1 MHNHINILSKM
12 RLKSVEIYDFKSIS
26 YEKIEIQSNQLCL
39 VGKNESGKSSIIS
52 AIHYL
57 NILETEL
64 DTSLLNKSSEKYPN
78 GLPVIIGTF
87 QLNKAIYSKFYKFIS
102 NYISRED
109 LSLLNKQSEKCLLQL
124 KRWGNGISNISISI
138 VSSGKF
144 GLKIS
149 DKINDLAKFYDS
161 FFREFYPKIE
171 YFENED
177 LLIEP
182 STIEEIKSSDK
193 KFETF
198 RKLLFIGGCKNLS
211 NLDNSDINFF
221 TTYLSDIE
229 TKLNQIFKKH
239 YKQDQSIN
247 IRISSTMGNRLALI
261 IRDSSNKS
269 FSINERS
276 PGFQYYF
283 SFLVNKLYT
292 KKISKNRNK
301 NNIILLDEP
310 GYSLHPKGAK
320 DLLKSFDEISENA
333 QILYTTHNPFLA
345 VRNCMDSLI
354 FVNKSAERGT
364 KINKKPFLNKYQVL
378 RKELGIMLNDS
389 FLIGDINLVVEGNTE
404 KLAFHRLFQFE
415 KYRDLEWMNI
425 YNADGVANIP
435 QAINYLGKNN
445 LKLSGIA
452 VLDSDAEA
460 GNIKKKKAY
469 KNNIKEENWAEIEIN
484 AVFNDKKS
492 RTFEDLFPQKLYV
505 RAYNT
510 YCHSLKTLEVFE
522 KGFTDFELKEEAIE
536 TPIIDTL
543 SSHFKSFL
551 PENSK
556 SSITKQDVIRHL
568 LDIVEQMPTNEQD
581 YNLSNVLK
589 LCDRIKVLF
598 LKIEKNA
605 HN

>member
-1 MHNHINILSKM
+1 MK
-12 RLKSVEIYDFKSIS
+12 LKSVEIYDFKSIS
-26 YEKIEIQSNQLCL
+26 YEKLEIQSNQLCL

-52 AIHYL
+52 AISYL

-64 DTSLLNKSSEKYPN
+64 EASLLNKSSEKYPN
-78 GLPVIIGTF
+78 GLPIIIGTF
-87 QLNKAIYSKFYKFIS
+87 KLSKSVYSKLYKLIS
-102 NYISRED
+102 EYISKED
-109 LSLLNKQSEKCLLQL
+109 LSSLNKQSEECFLQL
-124 KRWGNGISNISISI
+124 KRWGNGISNSSLSILA
-138 VSSGKF
+138 SGKF
-144 GLKIS
+144 GLKLT
-149 DKINDLAKFYDS
+149 DKISELAKFYDS
-161 FFREFYPKIE
+161 FFKDIYPEIE

-182 STIEEIKSSDK
+182 STIEELLGTDK

-198 RKLLFIGGCKNLS
+198 RKLLIIGGCKDFNDL
-211 NLDNSDINFF
+211 NNSDINFV

-229 TKLNQIFKKH
+229 IKLNQIFKKH

-247 IRISSTMGNRLALI
+247 IKIVPALGNKLNLI

-292 KKISKNRNK
+292 KKISGNK

-310 GYSLHPKGAK
+310 GHSLHPKGAK
-320 DLLKSFDEISENA
+320 DLLKSFDEISENS

-345 VRNCMDSLI
+345 VRNCVDSLI
-354 FVNKSAERGT
+354 FVNKSAKDGT
-364 KINKKPFLNKYQVL
+364 KINKKPFLNKYQIL
-378 RKELGIMLNDS
+378 RRELGIMLNDS

-425 YNADGVANIP
+425 YNADGVNNIP

-452 VLDSDAEA
+452 LLDSDSEAEDV
-460 GNIKKKKAY
+460 KKVKAY
-469 KNNIKEENWAEIEIN
+469 KNNIKENNWEEIEIN
-484 AVFNDKKS
+484 SVFNDRKT

-505 RAYNT
+505 QAYNN
-510 YCHSLKTLEVFE
+510 YCNSLKTLEVFGKE
-522 KGFTDFELKEEAIE
+522 FIDFELSKEIK
-536 TPIIDTL
+536 TPIINTL

-568 LDIVEQMPTNEQD
+568 LDIVDKMPEKEQISS
-581 YNLSNVLK
+581 LSNAFK
-589 LCDRIKVLF
+589 LCDKIKTNF
-598 LKIEKNA
+598 LKIEKYAN
-605 HN
+605 N

>member
-1 MHNHINILSKM
+1 MKLT
-12 RLKSVEIYDFKSIS
+12 SVEIYDFKSIS
-26 YEKIEIQSNQLCL
+26 YEKLEIQSNQLCL

-52 AIHYL
+52 AISYL

-64 DTSLLNKSSEKYPN
+64 ETSLLNKGSDRYPN
-78 GLPVIIGTF
+78 GLPIIIGTF
-87 QLNKAIYSKFYKFIS
+87 QLSKSVYSKLYKIVS
-102 NYISRED
+102 EYISKED
-109 LSLLNKQSEKCLLQL
+109 LSSLNKQSENCQLQL
-124 KRWGNGISNISISI
+124 KRWGNGFSNISVSI
-138 VSSGKF
+138 LASGKF
-144 GLKIS
+144 GIKLTDKIS
-149 DKINDLAKFYDS
+149 VLAKFFDT
-161 FFREFYPKIE
+161 FFKDIYPEIE

-182 STIEEIKSSDK
+182 STIEELLDSDK

-198 RKLLFIGGCKNLS
+198 RKLLVIGGCNDFNDL
-211 NLDNSDINFF
+211 NNPDINFV

-229 TKLNQIFKKH
+229 IKLNQIFKKH

-247 IRISSTMGNRLALI
+247 IKIVPALGNKLNLI

-292 KKISKNRNK
+292 KKISGNK

-310 GYSLHPKGAK
+310 GNSLHPKGAK
-320 DLLKSFDEISENA
+320 DLLKSFDEISENS

-345 VRNCMDSLI
+345 VRNCVDSLV
-354 FVNKSAERGT
+354 FVNKTSKDGT
-364 KINKKPFLNKYQVL
+364 KINKKPFLNKYQIL
-378 RKELGIMLNDS
+378 RRELGIMLNDS

-425 YNADGVANIP
+425 YNADGVNNIP

-452 VLDSDAEA
+452 ILDSDSEA
-460 GNIKKKKAY
+460 DDVKKVKAY
-469 KNNIKEENWAEIEIN
+469 KNNIKENNWEEVEIN
-484 AVFNDKKS
+484 SVFSDRKT
-492 RTFEDLFPQKLYV
+492 RTFEDLFPQDLYV
-505 RAYNT
+505 QAYNN

-522 KGFTDFELKEEAIE
+522 KEFIDYELTKEIE
-536 TPIIDTL
+536 TPIINTL

-568 LDIVEQMPTNEQD
+568 LDIIEKMPEKEQTSS
-581 YNLSNVLK
+581 LSNAFK
-589 LCDRIKVLF
+589 LCDKIKTNF
-598 LKIEKNA
+598 LKIEKYAN
-605 HN
+605 N

>member
-1 MHNHINILSKM
+1 MKL
-12 RLKSVEIYDFKSIS
+12 RSVEIYDFKSIS
-26 YEKIEIQSNQLCL
+26 YEKLEIQSNQICL

-52 AIHYL
+52 AISYL

-64 DTSLLNKSSEKYPN
+64 DTSLLNKGSERYPK
-78 GLPVIIGTF
+78 GLPIIIGTF
-87 QLNKAIYSKFYKFIS
+87 RLTKGVYSKLYKLIS
-102 NYISRED
+102 EHISKED
-109 LSLLNKQSEKCLLQL
+109 LSSLNKQSENCLLQI

-138 VSSGKF
+138 LSSGKF
-144 GLKIS
+144 GLKLSDRIS
-149 DKINDLAKFYDS
+149 ELAKFYDS
-161 FFREFYPKIE
+161 FFQDIYPEIE

-182 STIEEIKSSDK
+182 STIEDLLGSDK
-193 KFETF
+193 KYETF
-198 RKLLFIGGCKNLS
+198 RKLLVIGGCNDFNDL
-211 NLDNSDINFF
+211 NNSDINFVS
-221 TTYLSDIE
+221 TYLSDIE
-229 TKLNQIFKKH
+229 IKLNQIFKKH

-247 IRISSTMGNRLALI
+247 IKIVTAFGDKLNLI
-261 IRDSSNKS
+261 IRDSSDKS

-292 KKISKNRNK
+292 KKVSGNK

-310 GYSLHPKGAK
+310 GHSLHPKGAK
-320 DLLKSFDEISENA
+320 DLLKSFDEISESS

-345 VRNCMDSLI
+345 VRNCIDSLI
-354 FVNKSAERGT
+354 FVNKSANDGT
-364 KINKKPFLNKYQVL
+364 KINRKPFLNKYQLL
-378 RKELGIMLNDS
+378 RRELGIMLNDS

-425 YNADGVANIP
+425 YNADGVNNIP

-452 VLDSDAEA
+452 ILDSDSEA
-460 GNIKKKKAY
+460 DYVKKVKAY
-469 KNNIKEENWAEIEIN
+469 KNNINVNNWEEIEIN
-484 AVFNDKKS
+484 AVFSDRKT
-492 RTFEDLFPQKLYV
+492 RTFEDLFPQELYV
-505 RAYNT
+505 QAYNN
-510 YCHSLKTLEVFE
+510 YCNSLKTLEVFE
-522 KGFTDFELKEEAIE
+522 KEFIDFELTKEIE
-536 TPIIDTL
+536 TPIINTL

-568 LDIVEQMPTNEQD
+568 LDLVDEMPEKEQISS
-581 YNLSNVLK
+581 LSNAFK
-589 LCDRIKVLF
+589 LCDKIKTNF
-598 LKIEKNA
+598 LKIEKYAN
-605 HN
+605 N

>member
-1 MHNHINILSKM
+1 MK
-12 RLKSVEIYDFKSIS
+12 LKSVEIYDFKSIS
-26 YEKIEIQSNQLCL
+26 YEKLEIQSNQLCL

-52 AIHYL
+52 AISYL

-64 DTSLLNKSSEKYPN
+64 ETNLLNKGSDRYPN
-78 GLPVIIGTF
+78 GLPIIIGTF
-87 QLNKAIYSKFYKFIS
+87 QLNKSVYLKLYKLISEHISK
-102 NYISRED
+102 ED
-109 LSLLNKQSEKCLLQL
+109 LSTLNKQSENCLLQL
-124 KRWGNGISNISISI
+124 KRWGNGISNMSLSIL
-138 VSSGKF
+138 SSGKF
-144 GLKIS
+144 GLKLS
-149 DKINDLAKFYDS
+149 DKISDLAQFYDL
-161 FFREFYPKIE
+161 FFKEIYPAIE

-182 STIEEIKSSDK
+182 STIEELLGTDN

-198 RKLLFIGGCKNLS
+198 RKLLFIGGCKDFNDL
-211 NLDNSDINFF
+211 NSADIGFV
-221 TTYLSDIE
+221 TTYLSNIE
-229 TKLNQIFKKH
+229 TQLNKIFKKH

-247 IRISSTMGNRLALI
+247 IKIVTAFGDKLNLI
-261 IRDSSNKS
+261 IRDSSDKS

-292 KKISKNRNK
+292 KKVSGNK

-310 GYSLHPKGAK
+310 GHSLHPKGAK
-320 DLLKSFDEISENA
+320 DLLKSFDEISETS

-345 VRNCMDSLI
+345 VRNCVDSLI
-354 FVNKSAERGT
+354 FVNKSANDGT
-364 KINKKPFLNKYQVL
+364 KINKKPFLNKYQLL
-378 RKELGIMLNDS
+378 RRELGIMLNDS

-425 YNADGVANIP
+425 YNADGVNNIP

-452 VLDSDAEA
+452 ILDSDSEA
-460 GNIKKKKAY
+460 DDIKKVKAY
-469 KNNIKEENWAEIEIN
+469 KNNIAENNWEEIEIN
-484 AVFNDKKS
+484 SVFGDKKT
-492 RTFEDLFPQKLYV
+492 RTFEDLYPQKLYV
-505 RAYNT
+505 QAYNK
-510 YCHSLKTLEVFE
+510 YCNSLKSLEVFGKE
-522 KGFTDFELKEEAIE
+522 FIDYELTSEIE
-536 TPIIDTL
+536 IPVINTL

-568 LDIVEQMPTNEQD
+568 LDIIDEMPEKERITS
-581 YNLSNVLK
+581 LSNAFK
-589 LCDRIKVLF
+589 LCDKIKTSF
-598 LKIEKNA
+598 LRIEKYAN
-605 HN
+605 N

>member
-1 MHNHINILSKM
+1 MK
-12 RLKSVEIYDFKSIS
+12 LKSVEIYDFKSIS
-26 YEKIEIQSNQLCL
+26 YEKLEIQSNQLCL

-52 AIHYL
+52 AIRYL

-64 DTSLLNKSSEKYPN
+64 ETSLLNKGSDRYPN
-78 GLPVIIGTF
+78 GLPIIIGTF
-87 QLNKAIYSKFYKFIS
+87 SLSKNVYSKLFKLIS
-102 NYISRED
+102 EFLPKED
-109 LSLLNKQSEKCLLQL
+109 LSSLSKQSENCLLQL

-138 VSSGKF
+138 LSSGKF
-144 GLKIS
+144 GLKLS
-149 DKINDLAKFYDS
+149 DKISELAKFYDS
-161 FFREFYPKIE
+161 FFQDIYPEIE

-182 STIEEIKSSDK
+182 STIEELLGSDK

-198 RKLLFIGGCKNLS
+198 RKLLVIGGCNDFNDL
-211 NLDNSDINFF
+211 NNSDINFV

-229 TKLNQIFKKH
+229 IKLNQIFKKH

-247 IRISSTMGNRLALI
+247 IKIVPALGDKLNLI

-292 KKISKNRNK
+292 KKVSGNK

-310 GYSLHPKGAK
+310 GHSLHPKGAK
-320 DLLKSFDEISENA
+320 DLLKSFDEISESS

-345 VRNCMDSLI
+345 VRNCVDSLI
-354 FVNKSAERGT
+354 FVNKTAKEGT
-364 KINKKPFLNKYQVL
+364 KINKKPFLNKYQIL
-378 RKELGIMLNDS
+378 RRELGIMLNDS

-425 YNADGVANIP
+425 YNADGVNNIP

-452 VLDSDAEA
+452 ILDSDSEA
-460 GNIKKKKAY
+460 DDVKKVKAY
-469 KNNIKEENWAEIEIN
+469 KNNIKENNWEEVEIN
-484 AVFNDKKS
+484 NVFSDRKT
-492 RTFEDLFPQKLYV
+492 RTFEDLFPQDLYV
-505 RAYNT
+505 QAYNN
-510 YCHSLKTLEVFE
+510 YCNSLKALEIFE
-522 KGFTDFELKEEAIE
+522 KEFIDFELTKEIE
-536 TPIIDTL
+536 TPIINTL
-543 SSHFKSFL
+543 SNHFKTFL

-568 LDIVEQMPTNEQD
+568 LDLVDAMSEKEQMSS
-581 YNLSNVLK
+581 LSNAFK
-589 LCDRIKVLF
+589 LCDKIKTNF
-598 LKIEKNA
+598 LKIEKYAN
-605 HN
+605 N

>member
-1 MHNHINILSKM
+1 MK
-12 RLKSVEIYDFKSIS
+12 LKSVEIYDFKSIS
-26 YEKIEIQSNQLCL
+26 YEKLEIQSNQLCL
-39 VGKNESGKSSIIS
+39 VGKNESGKSSIIF
-52 AIHYL
+52 AISYL

-64 DTSLLNKSSEKYPN
+64 ETSLLNKGSDRYPN
-78 GLPVIIGTF
+78 GLPIIVGTF
-87 QLNKAIYSKFYKFIS
+87 QLSKSVYSKLYKLMS
-102 NYISRED
+102 EYISKEY
-109 LSLLNKQSEKCLLQL
+109 LTILNKQSENCHLQL
-124 KRWGNGISNISISI
+124 KRWGNGISNVSLSIL
-138 VSSGKF
+138 SSGQF
-144 GLKIS
+144 GLKLS
-149 DKINDLAKFYDS
+149 DKISELAKFYDS
-161 FFREFYPKIE
+161 FFKDIYPEIE

-182 STIEEIKSSDK
+182 STIEELLGLDK

-198 RKLLFIGGCKNLS
+198 RKLLVIGGCNDFNDL
-211 NLDNSDINFF
+211 NNPDINFV

-229 TKLNQIFKKH
+229 IKLNQIFKKH

-247 IRISSTMGNRLALI
+247 IKIVPALGNKLNLI
-261 IRDSSNKS
+261 IRDNSNKS

-292 KKISKNRNK
+292 KKISGNK

-310 GYSLHPKGAK
+310 GHSLHPKGAK
-320 DLLKSFDEISENA
+320 DLLKSFDDISENS

-345 VRNCMDSLI
+345 VRNCIDSLI
-354 FVNKSAERGT
+354 FVNKSAKDGT

-425 YNADGVANIP
+425 YNADGVTNIP

-452 VLDSDAEA
+452 ILDSDSEAEE
-460 GNIKKKKAY
+460 IKKVKAY
-469 KNNIKEENWAEIEIN
+469 KNNINESNWEEIEIN
-484 AVFNDKKS
+484 DVFGYKKT
-492 RTFEDLFPQKLYV
+492 RKFEDLFPQKLYV
-505 RAYNT
+505 EAYNN
-510 YCHSLKTLEVFE
+510 YCNSIKTLEVFKE
-522 KGFTDFELKEEAIE
+522 DFVDFELKKEIE
-536 TPIIDTL
+536 TPIINTL
-543 SSHFKSFL
+543 SSHFKDFL

-568 LDIVEQMPTNEQD
+568 LDIVDKMPEKEQISS
-581 YNLSNVLK
+581 LSNAFK
-589 LCDRIKVLF
+589 LCDKIKTNF
-598 LKIEKNA
+598 LKIEKYAN
-605 HN
+605 N

>member
-1 MHNHINILSKM
+1 MK
-12 RLKSVEIYDFKSIS
+12 LKSVEIYDFKSIS
-26 YEKIEIQSNQLCL
+26 YEKLEIQSNQLCL

-52 AIHYL
+52 AISYL
-57 NILETEL
+57 NILESDLEK
-64 DTSLLNKSSEKYPN
+64 SLLNKGSDRYPN
-78 GLPVIIGTF
+78 GLPIIIGTF
-87 QLNKAIYSKFYKFIS
+87 QLTKNIYSKLYKLIS
-102 NYISRED
+102 EHISKED
-109 LSLLNKQSEKCLLQL
+109 LSTLNKQSENCLLQL
-124 KRWGNGISNISISI
+124 KRWGNGISNLSLSIL
-138 VSSGKF
+138 VSGKF
-144 GLKIS
+144 GLKLS
-149 DKINDLAKFYDS
+149 DKISELAKFYDS
-161 FFREFYPKIE
+161 FFKEIYPEIE

-182 STIEEIKSSDK
+182 STIEELLGSDK

-198 RKLLFIGGCKNLS
+198 RKLLVVGGCNDFNDL
-211 NLDNSDINFF
+211 NNPDINFV

-229 TKLNQIFKKH
+229 IKLNQIFKKH

-247 IRISSTMGNRLALI
+247 IKIVPALGNKLNLI
-261 IRDSSNKS
+261 IRDNSNKS

-292 KKISKNRNK
+292 KKISGNK

-310 GYSLHPKGAK
+310 GHSLHPKGAK
-320 DLLKSFDEISENA
+320 DLLKSFDDISENS

-345 VRNCMDSLI
+345 VRNCIDSLI
-354 FVNKSAERGT
+354 FVNKSAKDGT
-364 KINKKPFLNKYQVL
+364 KINKKPFLNKYQIL

-425 YNADGVANIP
+425 YNADGVTNIP

-452 VLDSDAEA
+452 ILDSDSEA
-460 GNIKKKKAY
+460 DDIKKVKAY
-469 KNNIKEENWAEIEIN
+469 KNNIKENNWEEIEIN
-484 AVFNDKKS
+484 IAFGDKKT
-492 RTFEDLFPQKLYV
+492 RTFEDLFPQELYV
-505 RAYNT
+505 QAYNS
-510 YCHSLKTLEVFE
+510 YCNCLKVLEVFG
-522 KGFTDFELKEEAIE
+522 KDFVDFELKEEIE
-536 TPIIDTL
+536 TPIISTL

-568 LDIVEQMPTNEQD
+568 LDLVDAMPEKEQISS
-581 YNLSNVLK
+581 LSNAFK
-589 LCDRIKVLF
+589 LCDKIKTNF
-598 LKIEKNA
+598 SKIEKYASN
-605 HN
+605 

>member
-1 MHNHINILSKM
+1 MKL
-12 RLKSVEIYDFKSIS
+12 RSVEIYDFKSIS
-26 YEKIEIQSNQLCL
+26 YEKLEIQSNQICL

-52 AIHYL
+52 AISYL

-64 DTSLLNKSSEKYPN
+64 DTSLLNKGSERYPK
-78 GLPVIIGTF
+78 GLPIIIGTF
-87 QLNKAIYSKFYKFIS
+87 RLTKGVYSKLYKLIS
-102 NYISRED
+102 EHISKED
-109 LSLLNKQSEKCLLQL
+109 LSSLNKQSENCLLQI

-138 VSSGKF
+138 LSSGKF
-144 GLKIS
+144 GLKLSDRIS
-149 DKINDLAKFYDS
+149 ELAKFYDS
-161 FFREFYPKIE
+161 FFQDIYPEIE

-182 STIEEIKSSDK
+182 STIEDLLGSDK
-193 KFETF
+193 KYETF
-198 RKLLFIGGCKNLS
+198 RKLLVIGGCNDFNDL
-211 NLDNSDINFF
+211 NNSDINFVS
-221 TTYLSDIE
+221 TYLSDIE
-229 TKLNQIFKKH
+229 IKLNQIFKKH

-247 IRISSTMGNRLALI
+247 IKIVTAFGDKLNLI
-261 IRDSSNKS
+261 IRDSSDKS

-292 KKISKNRNK
+292 KKVSGNK

-310 GYSLHPKGAK
+310 GHSLHPKGAK
-320 DLLKSFDEISENA
+320 DLLKSFDEISESS

-345 VRNCMDSLI
+345 VRNCIDSLI
-354 FVNKSAERGT
+354 FVNKSANDGT
-364 KINKKPFLNKYQVL
+364 KINRKPFLNKYQLL
-378 RKELGIMLNDS
+378 RRELGIMLNDS

-425 YNADGVANIP
+425 YNADGVNNIP

-452 VLDSDAEA
+452 ILDSDSEA
-460 GNIKKKKAY
+460 DYVKKVKAY
-469 KNNIKEENWAEIEIN
+469 KNNINVNNWEEIEIN
-484 AVFNDKKS
+484 AVFSDRKT
-492 RTFEDLFPQKLYV
+492 RTFEDLFPQDLYV
-505 RAYNT
+505 QAYNN
-510 YCHSLKTLEVFE
+510 YCNSLKTLEVFE
-522 KGFTDFELKEEAIE
+522 KEFIDFELTKEIE
-536 TPIIDTL
+536 TPIINTL

-568 LDIVEQMPTNEQD
+568 LDLVDEMPEKEQISS
-581 YNLSNVLK
+581 LSNAFK
-589 LCDRIKVLF
+589 LCDKIKTNF
-598 LKIEKNA
+598 LKIEKYAN
-605 HN
+605 N